1 MKIKPNCTKKKLNI
15 TRLSIGK
22 SNKMNGLPLIS
33 PRIRYIGL
41 YKIKF
46 YAVKKITAYTVLC
59 PEEYS
64 EILSA
69 FLWEL
74 SPAGI
79 EEVESGLCMFFE
91 TEAAPSKDE
100 VFEYLQNLEN
110 DSLIP
115 GFELLSENYE
125 NKNWNEEWEKNITV
139 IHVSDEIVIKPTFK
153 EYTPQP
159 GQVVLHIDPKMSFG
173 TGEHET
179 TRMMLRAIRKHCK
192 PGDHVLDAG
201 AGSAILAIAAVI
213 FGAKSAIAF
222 DNDDWCYDNGIENC
236 ALNGVGD
243 KVEIRT
249 CEMKDIQET
258 SFNMIL
264 ANIQK
269 NILIPLAGDFFNKLT
284 SRGILLLSG
293 ILESDVDELKEIYT
307 GAGFTYLESASEKEW
322 RMLAFTK
329 QD

>member
-1 MKIKPNCTKKKLNI
+1 M
-15 TRLSIGK
+15 S
-22 SNKMNGLPLIS
+22 GLPLIS
-33 PRIRYIGL
+33 AGIRYIGL
-41 YKIKF
+41 YKLKF

-79 EEVESGLCMFFE
+79 EEVESGLRMFFE
-91 TEAAPSKDE
+91 SEAAPSKDD
-100 VFEYLQNLEN
+100 VSAFLNHLEAEGI
-110 DSLIP
+110 IP
-115 GFELLSENYE
+115 GFELLSDSFE

-159 GQVVLHIDPKMSFG
+159 GQIVLHIDPKMSFG

-179 TRMMLRAIRKHCK
+179 TRMMLRAIRKYCK
-192 PGDHVLDAG
+192 PGDFVLDAG

-213 FGAKSAIAF
+213 FGAESAIAF

-258 SFNMIL
+258 GFTMIL

-269 NILIPLAGDFFNKLT
+269 NILIPLTGDFFTKLA
-284 SRGILLLSG
+284 SGGILLLSG
-293 ILESDVDELKEIYT
+293 ILESDVDELKDIYT
-307 GAGFTYLESASEKEW
+307 AAGFAYLESASEKEW